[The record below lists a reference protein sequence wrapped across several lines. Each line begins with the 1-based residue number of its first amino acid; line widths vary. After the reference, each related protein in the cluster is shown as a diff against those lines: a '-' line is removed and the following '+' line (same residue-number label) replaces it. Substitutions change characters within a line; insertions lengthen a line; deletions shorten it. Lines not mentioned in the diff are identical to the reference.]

1 MEKSKGKKIVLFFII
16 LLLIVLIIAGGAYAY
31 IATDLLKSPDMLFKK
46 YLLSQASEISKFNVG
61 PYKDGYERMKKEK
74 AEIKFVGKNEYNL
87 GTTQDLD
94 EDSEKKYL
102 ETTLTLKTDY
112 PNKNLSVNID
122 SKLDG
127 EEYLK
132 LDLVGSKDALGL
144 KIEDLHE
151 KYITIENR
159 DLKKLAKTFNV
170 DENTINMIPDKL
182 PEITLTEA
190 SKKMLLEEIKN
201 IISNEL
207 SSVGTNSY
215 TQEKYVIDNYNREK
229 FEGNKYV
236 LTTSSKKFNEMIYNC
251 AIKLCENE
259 QIRSALNSDEL
270 LNKLKENIIEASKKE
285 ENLEDKA
292 MKISVYSYDGKTIK
306 LDVTVNDEIV
316 YEMYT
321 LNKENSSSMQIK
333 YISSKSESNKV
344 ASESLININSSFET
358 QNGEISYEEKTTYD
372 KKDIKALKEK
382 EADENPF
389 YSEDEI
395 DEKYKNIATSAKATI
410 TSEND
415 EITAK
420 ITTVNKNKDKQTST
434 QTMKF
439 GNIEVQTLNS
449 DENIVINDYTEEDF
463 SGLVMEFMTNG
474 AKTAQEKPNTLVGT
488 IFGFLNNFSGMFSD
502 VSDTDENLL
511 TNIPTNTNPEESDE
525 EKISEEDIAKGKG
538 YVHSSMVTSLST
550 QLDSYRNDLS
560 SNPNTNPAD
569 YLTAEQIEDKAGSFI
584 TNVEII
590 DGETLKCNYKGNTYF
605 VKIYINGD
613 TWELDEL
620 LVLYSEDGTLENAK

>member
-215 TQEKYVIDNYNREK
+215 TQEKYVIDNYNGEK

-259 QIRSALNSDEL
+259 QIRSELNSDEL

-511 TNIPTNTNPEESDE
+511 TNIPTNTNPEERDE

-569 YLTAEQIEDKAGSFI
+569 YLTAEQIEDKAGSSI

>member
-74 AEIKFVGKNEYNL
+74 AEIKVVGKNEYNL

-215 TQEKYVIDNYNREK
+215 TQEKYVIDNYNGEK
-229 FEGNKYV
+229 FKGNKYV

-270 LNKLKENIIEASKKE
+270 LNKLKENIIEVSKKE

-434 QTMKF
+434 QTIKF

>member
-102 ETTLTLKTDY
+102 ETTLILKTDY

-215 TQEKYVIDNYNREK
+215 TQEKYVIDNYNGEK

-259 QIRSALNSDEL
+259 QIRSELNSDEL

-488 IFGFLNNFSGMFSD
+488 IFGFLNNFSGVFSD

-511 TNIPTNTNPEESDE
+511 TNIPTNTNPEERDE

-569 YLTAEQIEDKAGSFI
+569 YLTAEQIEDKAGSSI

>member
-215 TQEKYVIDNYNREK
+215 TQEKYVIDNYNGEK

-259 QIRSALNSDEL
+259 QIRSELNSDEL

-569 YLTAEQIEDKAGSFI
+569 YLTAEQIEDKAGSSI

>member
-102 ETTLTLKTDY
+102 ETALTLKTDY

-215 TQEKYVIDNYNREK
+215 TQEKYVIDNYNGEK

-511 TNIPTNTNPEESDE
+511 TNIPTNTNPEERDE

-569 YLTAEQIEDKAGSFI
+569 YLTAEQIEDKAGSSI

>member
-102 ETTLTLKTDY
+102 ETALTLKTDY

-215 TQEKYVIDNYNREK
+215 TQEKYVIDNYNGEK

-259 QIRSALNSDEL
+259 QIRSELNSDEL

-344 ASESLININSSFET
+344 ASESLININSSFEK

-569 YLTAEQIEDKAGSFI
+569 YLTAEQIEDKAGSSI

>member
-259 QIRSALNSDEL
+259 QIRSELNSDEL

>member
-259 QIRSALNSDEL
+259 QIRSELNSDEL

-511 TNIPTNTNPEESDE
+511 TNIPTNTNPEERDE

>member
-102 ETTLTLKTDY
+102 ETALTLKTDY

-215 TQEKYVIDNYNREK
+215 TQEKYVIDNYNGEK

-259 QIRSALNSDEL
+259 QIRSELNSDEL

-511 TNIPTNTNPEESDE
+511 TNIPTNTNPEERDE

-569 YLTAEQIEDKAGSFI
+569 YLTAEQIEDKAGSSI

>member
-102 ETTLTLKTDY
+102 ETALTLKTDY

-215 TQEKYVIDNYNREK
+215 TQEKYVIDNYNGEK

-344 ASESLININSSFET
+344 ASESLININSSFEK

-569 YLTAEQIEDKAGSFI
+569 YLTAEQIEDKAGSSI

>member
-102 ETTLTLKTDY
+102 ETTLILKTDY

-215 TQEKYVIDNYNREK
+215 TQEKYVIDNYNGEK

-236 LTTSSKKFNEMIYNC
+236 LTTSSKKFNEMIYSC

-259 QIRSALNSDEL
+259 QIRSELNSDEL

-511 TNIPTNTNPEESDE
+511 TNIPTNTNPEERDE

-569 YLTAEQIEDKAGSFI
+569 YLTAEQIEDKAGSSI

>member
-1 MEKSKGKKIVLFFII
+1 MEKSKGRKIVLFFII
-16 LLLIVLIIAGGAYAY
+16 LLLIVLIVAGGAYAY

-61 PYKDGYERMKKEK
+61 PYKEGYERMRKEPT
-74 AEIKFVGKNEYNL
+74 EIKVVGKNEYNL

-102 ETTLTLKTDY
+102 ETTLLLKTDY

-132 LDLVGSKDALGL
+132 LDLVGSKDTLGL
-144 KIEDLHE
+144 KVEDLHE

-182 PEITLTEA
+182 PEITLTET
-190 SKKMLLEEIKN
+190 SKKVLLEEVKN

-207 SSVGTNSY
+207 SSIGTNSY
-215 TQEKYVIDNYNREK
+215 TQEKYVIDNYNGEK

-251 AIKLCENE
+251 IIKLCENE
-259 QIRSALNSDEL
+259 QIKSTLNSDEL
-270 LNKLKENIIEASKKE
+270 LNKLKENIVETSKKE
-285 ENLEDKA
+285 ENIEDKA
-292 MKISVYSYDGKTIK
+292 MKIAVYSYDGKTIK
-306 LDVTVNDEIV
+306 LDVTLNDEIV

-321 LNKENSSSMQIK
+321 LNKENSSSIQIK
-333 YISSKSESNKV
+333 SISSKNESNKIT
-344 ASESLININSSFET
+344 SESLVNINSSFET

-382 EADENPF
+382 EAEENLF
-389 YSEDEI
+389 YDEDEI
-395 DEKYKNIATSAKATI
+395 DEKYKNITISAKVTI

-439 GNIEVQTLNS
+439 GNIQVQTLNS
-449 DENIVINDYTEEDF
+449 DESLVINDYTEEDF

-488 IFGFLNNFSGMFSD
+488 VFGFLNSFSGMLSN
-502 VSDTDENLL
+502 VSDTDENTLP
-511 TNIPTNTNPEESDE
+511 NIPTNTNLEKTDE
-525 EKISEEDIAKGKG
+525 EKISEADITKGKD
-538 YVHSSMVTSLST
+538 YVHSSMSTALNT
-550 QLDSYRNDLS
+550 QLDSYRDDLS
-560 SNPNTNPAD
+560 SNPNTNPGD
-569 YLTAEQIEDKAGSFI
+569 YLTAEQIESKAGSSI

-590 DGETLKCNYKGNTYF
+590 DGETLKCDYKGNTYF

-613 TWELDEL
+613 TWELNEL
-620 LVLYSEDGTLENAK
+620 LVLYSKDGKIENAE

>member
-102 ETTLTLKTDY
+102 ETTLILKTDY

-215 TQEKYVIDNYNREK
+215 TQEKYVIDNYNGEK

-259 QIRSALNSDEL
+259 QIRSELNSDEL

-511 TNIPTNTNPEESDE
+511 TNIPTNTNPEERDE

-569 YLTAEQIEDKAGSFI
+569 YLTAEQIEDKAGSSI